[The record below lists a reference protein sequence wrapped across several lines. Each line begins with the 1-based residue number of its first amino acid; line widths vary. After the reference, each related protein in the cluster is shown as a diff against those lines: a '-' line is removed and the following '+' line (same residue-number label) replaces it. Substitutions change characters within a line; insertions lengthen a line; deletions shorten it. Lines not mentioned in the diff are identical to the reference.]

1 MDFVEINKF
10 TQDKAVRISR
20 ENVYNLSKITKE
32 DSLRLIIYACKR
44 MYGLKNTS
52 KIIHGLG
59 VDKIDLSV

>member
-10 TQDKAVRISR
+10 TREILVAASR
-20 ENVYNLSKITKE
+20 NNCYNCTKINKV
-32 DSLRLIIYACKR
+32 DALRLIIYACKR
-44 MYGLKNTS
+44 MYGMRNTI